1 MATLF
6 GIFGF
11 ILLILAIF
19 VIGVF
24 VFIIVQLRRGLHSF
38 TNLFKGKN
46 NRYHGDENTQSVHQ
60 GTYTSKTTDRP
71 KGKIIPD
78 DEGEYVD
85 FYEEK

>member
-1 MATLF
+1 MISVRF
-6 GIFGF
+6 H
-11 ILLILAIF
+11 ILSYLSTMTRLSW
-19 VIGVF
+19 V
-24 VFIIVQLRRGLHSF
+24 S
-38 TNLFKGKN
+38 
-46 NRYHGDENTQSVHQ
+46 HGDENTQSVHQ